1 MPIPPENIRNA
12 GRSPPGT
19 RRVPTSFSRVVHAS
33 DTHRSTSPTN
43 QPTTKTKP
51 ADEEQDQRHDLR
63 DASPSRAHLEP
74 LARFVGDIRRIAD
87 LVEQGPDLRLPF
99 VGKCST
105 RLGDVVG
112 DLAYQLPPAPP
123 RQIGELAL
131 EPLQVRVDETIGRG
145 LHRRPFP
152 SAKLSTALRKRRHS
166 GLNWS
171 SADRPALVRPQ

>member
-12 GRSPPGT
+12 GRS
-19 RRVPTSFSRVVHAS
+19 SRNEKGADEFLAGRPRIGHPQEHKS
-33 DTHRSTSPTN
+33 DKPAYDEDE
-43 QPTTKTKP
+43 P

-74 LARFVGDIRRIAD
+74 LARFVRDIRRIAD

-123 RQIGELAL
+123 RQIGELTL
-131 EPLQVRVDETIGRG
+131 EPL
-145 LHRRPFP
+145 
-152 SAKLSTALRKRRHS
+152 
-166 GLNWS
+166 
-171 SADRPALVRPQ
+171 